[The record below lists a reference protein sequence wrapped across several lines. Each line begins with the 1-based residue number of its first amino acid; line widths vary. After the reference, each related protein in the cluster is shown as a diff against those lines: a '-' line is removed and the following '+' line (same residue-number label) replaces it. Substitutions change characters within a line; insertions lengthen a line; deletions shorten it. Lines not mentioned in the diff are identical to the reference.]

1 MAIRYGVQADTREEC
16 MRALTDLCE
25 RLGAQPAT
33 LPTDVVGNGWL
44 ARAVPIPAA
53 DRAPEPGQQ

>member
-16 MRALTDLCE
+16 MAALHELCE
-25 RLGAQPAT
+25 RLDARPAT
-33 LPTDVVGNGWL
+33 LPTDVLGNGWL
-44 ARAVPIPAA
+44 ARAVPAPPA